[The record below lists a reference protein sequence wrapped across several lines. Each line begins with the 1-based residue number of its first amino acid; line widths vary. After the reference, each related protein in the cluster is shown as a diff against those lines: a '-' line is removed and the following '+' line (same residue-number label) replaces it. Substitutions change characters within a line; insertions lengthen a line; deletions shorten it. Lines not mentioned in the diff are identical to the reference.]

1 MQRGAVGAG
10 AGNALVAQ
18 RYQHGQRDGLEAGEE
33 RNQPTEGGG
42 ADGEQLHRH
51 QRFAEAP
58 LLGDEQQQGERRQ
71 GEQAEQR
78 RVAPGCALADLGDG
92 QEQRGEAHH
101 HQHDAQVVDHRLPAR
116 HRQADQGSP
125 RDGQREKA
133 DRQVDPEY
141 PAPRQVLGEQAAEHR
156 AGDAGDGVH
165 AAEVTLVAAALAR
178 RDDVADDRLA
188 HRHQPARADPL
199 QHSRQHQLAHALR
212 EPAKQRG
219 GGEHDD
225 GEEHQTAAAVE
236 VAELAVDRHRYGHR
250 HHVGRDHPGQQVEV
264 GVVGRDR
271 RQGDG
276 DDGLVE
282 GAEEDRQHQSG
293 EDGTDGGRVLG
304 EIGQDGTWGG
314 RNAKAAGIILRLG

>member
-1 MQRGAVGAG
+1 M
-10 AGNALVAQ
+10 
-18 RYQHGQRDGLEAGEE
+18 
-33 RNQPTEGGG
+33 
-42 ADGEQLHRH
+42 
-51 QRFAEAP
+51 
-58 LLGDEQQQGERRQ
+58 
-71 GEQAEQR
+71 
-78 RVAPGCALADLGDG
+78 
-92 QEQRGEAHH
+92 
-101 HQHDAQVVDHRLPAR
+101 
-116 HRQADQGSP
+116 
-125 RDGQREKA
+125 
-133 DRQVDPEY
+133 
-141 PAPRQVLGEQAAEHR
+141 
-156 AGDAGDGVH
+156 
-165 AAEVTLVAAALAR
+165 
-178 RDDVADDRLA
+178 
-188 HRHQPARADPL
+188 
-199 QHSRQHQLAHALR
+199 AHALR

-264 GVVGRDR
+264 GEVGRDR

-282 GAEEDRQHQSG
+282 GAEEDRQHQAG